1 MALLEQAKLNL
12 AKRAAETDFNRLV
25 GKEFDSVAA
34 NNELGIRYLHE
45 WIKQDPDRFDNEF
58 RNLQSF
64 MRTQYRKEKIL
75 AAKGNQKKVDFFKE
89 QQEQYKEVQ
98 DLMKKHGIQLGNMAV
113 LPFSDRIEKMCHMP
127 NAYLQYKNQRVEI
140 LADKKAYEKPEEP
153 FHLKMLR
160 EEKEEAERQ
169 KRLALMGG
177 VEMTDSEYLD
187 HLTGDDGKKGSKNKK
202 KGMVSKV
209 PN

>member
-1 MALLEQAKLNL
+1 M
-12 AKRAAETDFNRLV
+12 
-25 GKEFDSVAA
+25 
-34 NNELGIRYLHE
+34 
-45 WIKQDPDRFDNEF
+45 
-58 RNLQSF
+58 
-64 MRTQYRKEKIL
+64 
-75 AAKGNQKKVDFFKE
+75 DFFKE

-177 VEMTDSEYLD
+177 VEMTDSEYLE